1 MGSPNQRTSS
11 LLVAVLFFVLS
22 SAVLANKEH
31 SHTNI
36 TNTQNGCNLY
46 KGSWVKDNSYLHFD
60 SSKCP
65 YIRTDFD
72 CSKNGR
78 PDRKYLKYRWQPK
91 GCSLPR
97 FNGVGFLKKMKGKKI
112 MFVGDSIS
120 LEHWTSLVCLLH
132 AAVPSSRIVSEN
144 PNTVSFKDFG
154 VTVIREVNH
163 YLVDIENRVLKL
175 DSIEGGRKW
184 QGIDVLVFNTWLWW
198 PRNDGG
204 KPWDYIQDGGKIV
217 KDMDRMEAFRRGLT
231 TWANWVNSNIDP
243 SKTKVFFR
251 GITPSHYN
259 GKEWGNPS
267 ARGCSNETEPIKGSS
282 YPAGLP
288 LQQKVALEV
297 LRTIR
302 KPVTLL
308 DITTLS
314 QLRKDAHV
322 GFYSGKGK
330 GGKGDCTHWCIA
342 GVPETWNEL
351 LYASL

>member
-1 MGSPNQRTSS
+1 MGSPNQRTRS
-11 LLVAVLFFVLS
+11 LLVAVLLFILS
-22 SAVLANKEH
+22 CIVLAKEEH

-36 TNTQNGCNLY
+36 TNTQSGCNLY
-46 KGSWVKDNSYLHFD
+46 EGSWVKDDSYPLFD

-72 CSKNGR
+72 CLKNGR
-78 PDRKYLKYRWQPK
+78 PDLNYLKYRWQPK
-91 GCSLPR
+91 GCNLPR
-97 FNGVGFLKKMKGKKI
+97 FDAVDFLKKLKGKKI

-132 AAVPSSRIVSEN
+132 AAVPSSGIISDAR
-144 PNTVSFKDFG
+144 TVTFKDYG
-154 VTVIREVNH
+154 VSVIIDPNL

-175 DSIEGGRKW
+175 DSINEGSKNW
-184 QGIDVLVFNTWLWW
+184 KDIDILVFNTWLWW

-204 KPWDYIQDGGKIV
+204 QPWDRIHDGGKIV
-217 KDMDRMEAFRRGLT
+217 EDMDRVEAFRKGLT
-231 TWANWVNSNIDP
+231 TWANWVNSDIDP
-243 SKTKVFFR
+243 SKTKVYFR
-251 GITPSHYN
+251 GITPTHYN
-259 GKEWGNPS
+259 AKEWGDPS
-267 ARGCSNETEPIKGSS
+267 AKGCSKETEPISGST

-297 LRTIR
+297 LSTIT

-322 GFYSGKGK
+322 SFYH
-330 GGKGDCTHWCIA
+330 GGDNADCTHWCIA
-342 GVPETWNEL
+342 GLPEIWNEF